1 MSDSNADRPTPET
14 PPSLEDSLR
23 RVGKAGKEGLS
34 SAVST
39 ARALRTLML
48 AEFALARV
56 ALARAMVWMSVAAV
70 FGVSSWL
77 LLMGALIAL
86 LQRMGLSWL
95 ASLSIAAGLSVA
107 VTGFSVFKMLHY
119 FNFTHME
126 ATRRQL
132 KALGLGDDE
141 EINKDKDAG
150 KDTIAQPPM
159 PVAGGGTP

>member
-1 MSDSNADRPTPET
+1 
-14 PPSLEDSLR
+14 
-23 RVGKAGKEGLS
+23 
-34 SAVST
+34 
-39 ARALRTLML
+39 ML

>member
-1 MSDSNADRPTPET
+1 MSDTNADRPTPET

-23 RVGKAGKEGLS
+23 NVGKAGKEGVF
-34 SAVST
+34 SAIST
-39 ARALRTLML
+39 ARALRVLVL
-48 AEFALARV
+48 ADFALARA

-95 ASLSIAAGLSVA
+95 SSLSIAAGLSLA
-107 VTGFSVFKMLHY
+107 VTALGIFKMLHY
-119 FNFTHME
+119 FGFSRME

-132 KALGLGDDE
+132 KALGFGDDD
-141 EINKDKDAG
+141 EIDKDG
-150 KDTIAQPPM
+150 EKTRVAQPPV
-159 PVAGGGTP
+159 PAADGSAP